1 MIFVALYESGNGPKR
16 TFRLPRGMSVF
27 GGKADIG
34 GMTKTI
40 AFPYDC
46 SKGTPK
52 ITAEMFQ
59 ATYGP
64 PSDHYLTSED

>member
-1 MIFVALYESGNGPKR
+1 
-16 TFRLPRGMSVF
+16 
-27 GGKADIG
+27 
-34 GMTKTI
+34 MTKTI

-52 ITAEMFQ
+52 IIAEMFQ

-64 PSDHYLTSED
+64 PSNHDLTSEDQSEDGGVQRQNGIAGQGRRRLPPGTRCLTLNH